1 VYSPVEFVDA
11 QWPVYPPPLASR
23 AHTWSPAIAAPPE
36 ALVTVPAIW
45 PPSTIAALMLEC
57 VAPAVTDTASASAK
71 DDLSL

>member
-1 VYSPVEFVDA
+1 VEVK
-11 QWPVYPPPLASR
+11 V
-23 AHTWSPAIAAPPE
+23 IVCGCE
-36 ALVTVPAIW
+36 